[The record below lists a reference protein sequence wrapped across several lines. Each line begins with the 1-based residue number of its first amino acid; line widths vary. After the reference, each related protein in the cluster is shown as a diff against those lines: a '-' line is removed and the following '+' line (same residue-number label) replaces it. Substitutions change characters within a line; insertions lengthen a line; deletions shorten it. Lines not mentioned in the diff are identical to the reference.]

1 MRLHLDTLSGF
12 DGMMLTGALAHLG
25 VDMRP
30 VLDALQRI
38 DLPCRLR
45 SVQRG
50 PAGPGF
56 RLVPAEDAPSSDE
69 LWPVLSLRAA
79 LEALP
84 LPEKAGEQAAAA
96 LRLLIEAQAQAHG
109 VRPEGLAFAARE
121 GVGVLRSLTAAC
133 WGLELARKT
142 LGITRVTAAPLPWQ
156 SGMLRSSRGVRP
168 LPSPATALLLR
179 GLPLR
184 RTDDSLETSD
194 ELLPPDGTALA
205 HVLPDAF
212 DSPEG
217 IVRSLGTGYRSS
229 AEDAWLRI
237 WLLEEETPEENV
249 SDAQRTGG
257 NEQIA
262 QLETHLDHLTGEE
275 LGIALEALAAMP
287 EVLDVLW
294 LPGLGKKSRPSGVLR
309 VLCAPHRQE
318 AVTAAV
324 LRHTHTLGVRRCLL
338 QRTVLPRGAGRCPAG
353 QALGQDGL
361 MLPAKLYRLEGRDYA
376 RPEADAVRE
385 AASALGLGAP
395 ALRVARPGD

>member
-1 MRLHLDTLSGF
+1 MQLHLDTTFGF
-12 DGMMLTGALAHLG
+12 DGMALVGALAHLG

-30 VLDALQRI
+30 ILEALQGF
-38 DLPCRLR
+38 DLPCRLQG
-45 SVQRG
+45 VQRG

-56 RLVPAEDAPSSDE
+56 RLVPVKEALPSDG
-69 LWPVLSLRAA
+69 LWPANGLSAA

-84 LPEKAGEQAAAA
+84 LPSTARKQAETA
-96 LRLLIEAQAQAHG
+96 LHLLLEAQAQAHG
-109 VRPEGLAFAARE
+109 VRPEGLAFAAGE
-121 GVGVLRSLTAAC
+121 GVAVLLSLAAAC
-133 WGLELARKT
+133 WGLELARKA

-156 SGMLRSSRGVRP
+156 SGMLRSSQGACP

-184 RTDDSLETSD
+184 KADESPETSG
-194 ELLPPDGTALA
+194 ELLPADGAALA

-212 DSPEG
+212 DTPEG
-217 IVRSLGTGYRSS
+217 TVRGLGTGYRPTT
-229 AEDAWLRI
+229 EDAWLRI
-237 WLLEEETPEENV
+237 WLVEEETTEEE
-249 SDAQRTGG
+249 SPDAQRTGG
-257 NEQIA
+257 DEQIA

-275 LGIALEALAAMP
+275 LGLALEILAAMP

-309 VLCAPHRQE
+309 VLCAPRHRE

-324 LRHTHTLGVRRCLL
+324 LRHTHTLGVRHCLL

-353 QALGQDGL
+353 QALSQDGL
-361 MLPAKLYRLEGRDYA
+361 ILPAKLYRLEGRDYA

-385 AASALGLGAP
+385 AASALGVGAP
-395 ALRVARPGD
+395 ALRMARPGD

>member
-1 MRLHLDTLSGF
+1 MQLHLDTTAGF
-12 DGMMLTGALAHLG
+12 DGMALAGALAHIG

-30 VLDALQRI
+30 VLEALRRF
-38 DLPCRLR
+38 DLPCRL
-45 SVQRG
+45 QDIPRG
-50 PAGPGF
+50 PAGPGL
-56 RLVPAEDAPSSDE
+56 RLVPAEDALPSDG
-69 LWPVLSLRAA
+69 LWPVSGLRAA

-84 LPEKAGEQAAAA
+84 LPEKAQEQAGTA
-96 LRLLIEAQAQAHG
+96 LRLLLEAQAQVHG
-109 VRPEGLAFAARE
+109 IRPEGLAFAARE
-121 GVGVLRSLTAAC
+121 GAAVLLSLAAAC
-133 WGLELARKT
+133 WGLELARGT

-156 SGMLRSSRGVRP
+156 SGLLRTRQGPCP

-184 RTDDSLETSD
+184 KLDDGPETSG
-194 ELLPPDGTALA
+194 ERIPADGAALA

-212 DSPEG
+212 DTPEG
-217 IVRSLGTGYRSS
+217 TVRGLGTGYCPA

-237 WLLEEETPEENV
+237 WLVEDDTSEETVPN
-249 SDAQRTGG
+249 AQRTGG

-309 VLCAPHRQE
+309 LLCAPRHRE

-324 LRHTHTLGVRRCLL
+324 LRHTHTLGVRYCLL
-338 QRTVLPRGAGRCPAG
+338 QRTVLPRGAGRSLAG
-353 QALGQDGL
+353 LALGQDGL

-385 AASALGLGAP
+385 AASALGVGAP
-395 ALRVARPGD
+395 ALRMARPGD